1 MPKIKTHK
9 GAAKRFK
16 ITGTGKIL
24 RRKGYI
30 SHNRRKMAPRTKRL
44 IDEMLPVSPADAKNI
59 RRLLPYA

>member
-16 ITGTGKIL
+16 ITATGKVL

-30 SHNRRKMAPRTKRL
+30 SHNRRKMASRARRL
-44 IDEMLPVSPADAKNI
+44 IDEMIPVGPGQAKVI
-59 RRLLPYA
+59 RRLMPYT